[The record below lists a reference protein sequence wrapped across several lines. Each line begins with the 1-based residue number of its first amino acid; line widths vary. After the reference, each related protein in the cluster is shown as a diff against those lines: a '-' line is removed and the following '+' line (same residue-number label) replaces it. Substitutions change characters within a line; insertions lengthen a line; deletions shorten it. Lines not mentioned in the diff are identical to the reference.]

1 MSAGGASCCARPSF
15 VQSVQGSP
23 ERDIPDDIVCHAPN
37 NNIREQNFKAIVS
50 LGASSPSEG
59 TDNRLHEA
67 VRMEQ
72 LSTSPGQQYGHPAIE
87 STVESSVDVSQC
99 VGGVAIHV
107 PVGQSSV
114 ERDTACSRGCDDSFA
129 EVLSRED
136 GTVGDM
142 SATLGTLSRVKVSS
156 SRMKSRL
163 ASVQSR
169 SLQSTR
175 SKEDLTDCGML
186 AFMSSSNSIPSQDQP
201 SVMEED
207 PNTSILSAM
216 VSANSCNVSPSQD
229 VEAYSDRNLPNCVV
243 GMEDS
248 SSAPLPSTLAGG
260 SSHTCTYVPL
270 DTSTSRGLVH
280 TSIHVHVHGQLPHAP
295 LVTEDNVLGGRR
307 GTCETMTTNAEQSAM
322 SHPISEPFQG
332 QSLSAQRTKRIILP
346 PITLPPLSKH
356 GGPK

>member
-1 MSAGGASCCARPSF
+1 MSAGGASCCALPPF

-23 ERDIPDDIVCHAPN
+23 ERDVPDDIACHAPN

-50 LGASSPSEG
+50 LGAFGPSEG
-59 TDNRLHEA
+59 TDDRLHEV

-72 LSTSPGQQYGHPAIE
+72 LSTSPGQQYGCPAIE

-114 ERDTACSRGCDDSFA
+114 ERDTASSRGCDDSFA
-129 EVLSRED
+129 EDLSRED
-136 GTVGDM
+136 GAVGDM

-175 SKEDLTDCGML
+175 SKEDLTDCGTL

-207 PNTSILSAM
+207 PNTSILFAM
-216 VSANSCNVSPSQD
+216 VSVNSCNVYPSQD
-229 VEAYSDRNLPNCVV
+229 
-243 GMEDS
+243 MEVFQIATFPTVWWRWKTVALHPCPAPQLGTEQIS
-248 SSAPLPSTLAGG
+248 S
-260 SSHTCTYVPL
+260 
-270 DTSTSRGLVH
+270 GL
-280 TSIHVHVHGQLPHAP
+280 
-295 LVTEDNVLGGRR
+295 RR
-307 GTCETMTTNAEQSAM
+307 T
-322 SHPISEPFQG
+322 
-332 QSLSAQRTKRIILP
+332 
-346 PITLPPLSKH
+346 
-356 GGPK
+356 